1 MTITLVD
8 QRLAVFLD
16 FFFENLLLL
25 YTWPTKAL
33 VQKLA
38 DFRNLE
44 LSKNEQL
51 LVCIIYVV

>member
-51 LVCIIYVV
+51 LVCIM